1 MSVTKS
7 EFEAL
12 VSIDDCFVKSTQGG
26 DDDKVVLV
34 YSTGDEV
41 HLYKGKHHEE
51 EFAKYVRWL
60 EDAKADK

>member
-1 MSVTKS
+1 MSMTK
-7 EFEAL
+7 ENFEVL
-12 VSIDDCFVKSTQGG
+12 VAQGDCYVKSTQGG

-51 EFAKYVRWL
+51 EFHKFVRWL